1 MDNSH
6 LYNKTTKLSELLDLA
21 LGTPDPGSVNFG
33 ILYVILSHIIR
44 HLKLSDEE
52 TVVEKSSYERQPNND
67 VKLSACD
74 LTPGFFHNVQKRLS
88 DVELKLQLLNSLPNN
103 KEIIDS
109 ILNETTEK
117 PVKTTNNNLNNNNNN
132 NNNNEKHSDLLT
144 DSGIPR
150 KVTNLWQTVQT
161 NKRLDATEEG
171 LHRLSSLTDDLLE
184 QIKKLSEQNK
194 LLKASLEEAL
204 VNSALKD
211 QLAELTRKL
220 GEIEKR
226 QNQEA
231 SLLQNV
237 VHMDA
242 LRGLVFWHTLGKSIT
257 GIDYLTACAQ
267 VNSKPH
273 PANTENDMK
282 NESILLT
289 KCLPEEFL
297 ECPDPDLSST
307 LRKLGNVA
315 SGFDSVVN
323 RVEQLETL
331 MKQKAD
337 RNELDG
343 LGVPPEL
350 YEKIYSLE
358 AIVSELAKEREKV
371 YVDCGT
377 SPHMPYP
384 SDNKKLLKKLQDTMG
399 VLQEQINQLNNT
411 LSNVQSQFKKVYE
424 TVEDV
429 KQFADDLETRKAD
442 ASYVD
447 MQLEKKANCD
457 DMKNFLS
464 RSEFQSTN
472 QTLKELIEDLF
483 GKLTAA
489 ENELKSLL
497 NDLQE
502 AMENKMDRDEIDQ
515 LREWLEKRFK
525 SLNKRFNSLNNDSLL
540 PPGQVT
546 DDAAGLRRSL
556 MQHFHCISCDR
567 PLEVALSQEHLTNFS
582 TDNRGFPVNKSI
594 RPYTTFD
601 LESLR
606 HHIQSRATNKS
617 FYINPPYRRSNC
629 NYYDVYGTP
638 RQCGGTYTTVP
649 SSKLKAR
656 ATTCKSSFREND
668 GNTTKSSI
676 QYTYRETLDLQGMD
690 GHIYRGSPIQESQRG
705 PLPTSCVMDSPTR
718 QHAMSKDDDYIMYRD
733 IDKGDKLPPVTK
745 SARYVNTVAN
755 KSQVA
760 YKFIGSEKREK
771 SQSPQRLKRVN
782 SEEFQV
788 SQSSPTRSDQLPQ
801 LIVGSTQLPPNQRL
815 KKIQPVQPNSKS
827 VSDHV
832 AVKPNG
838 YAVIVVPNTGSVE
851 EVTTD
856 LKVNKS
862 ENNWTVEKS
871 SGDELNISVSPTY
884 MNNDGKDNSI
894 HPSPTTFDNDDGG
907 DETDEVGEVEK

>member
-6 LYNKTTKLSELLDLA
+6 LPNRATKLSELLDLA

-44 HLKLSDEE
+44 HLHLSDAE
-52 TVVEKSSYERQPNND
+52 TDVEKSSYERQPNND
-67 VKLSACD
+67 VKLSAYD

-109 ILNETTEK
+109 VLNENTEK
-117 PVKTTNNNLNNNNNN
+117 PVKTTNNNLNN
-132 NNNNEKHSDLLT
+132 EKYSDLQT

-161 NKRLDATEEG
+161 SKRLDATEEG

-194 LLKASLEEAL
+194 LLKTALEEAL
-204 VNSALKD
+204 VNSALRD

-273 PANTENDMK
+273 PTNTENDMK
-282 NESILLT
+282 NESTLLLT

-343 LGVPPEL
+343 LGVPSEL

-429 KQFADDLETRKAD
+429 KQYADDLETRKAD
-442 ASYVD
+442 ANYVD
-447 MQLEKKANCD
+447 IQLEKKANSED
-457 DMKNFLS
+457 VKNFLS

-525 SLNKRFNSLNNDSLL
+525 ALNKRFSSFNNDSLL
-540 PPGQVT
+540 SGGQVT

-705 PLPTSCVMDSPTR
+705 LLSTSRGIDSPTR
-718 QHAMSKDDDYIMYRD
+718 QPMSKDDDYIMYKD
-733 IDKGDKLPPVTK
+733 IDKGEKLPPVTK
-745 SARYVNTVAN
+745 SARYVNTVTN
-755 KSQVA
+755 KSQAA

-788 SQSSPTRSDQLPQ
+788 SQSSPTRNDQLPQ
-801 LIVGSTQLPPNQRL
+801 LIIGSTQLPPNQRV

-851 EVTTD
+851 EVTLD

-862 ENNWTVEKS
+862 ENNWTAEKS
-871 SGDELNISVSPTY
+871 SGDELNVSMSPTY
-884 MNNDGKDNSI
+884 MSNDGKDSSI
-894 HPSPTTFDNDDGG
+894 HPSPTTFDNNDG